1 MVAIASSP
9 LTEAP
14 PSIHPLDPLTAGEI
28 ERAWE
33 IVRAEKAA
41 GLGPQVRVIFVMLQE
56 PPKEPVLRH
65 RPGDPVDR
73 AAFVVAI
80 DSGAGRTYEAVV
92 GLAEGRVRSW
102 EHVAGAQPAI
112 VLDEF
117 VECEAAV
124 RADPRWQEAL
134 RRRGV
139 TDFSLAMV
147 DSWSAG
153 NFGFPEDEGRRL
165 VRALTWVRR
174 HPGDN
179 GYARP
184 VANLLTVVDL
194 NAMRVLAVEDGGVVP
209 LPPEDGNYSVEAA
222 GARTDVRPIE
232 IRQPEGPSF
241 TLAGHE
247 LAWQKWRMRIGF
259 TPREGLV
266 LHTVAYADGGRE
278 RPILYRASIADMVVP
293 YGDPRPTY
301 YHRNAFDV
309 GEYGIGTLAN
319 ALVNGC
325 DCLGEIRY
333 LDAVVN
339 DGQGRAV
346 TLPNAVCIH
355 EEDAGILWKH
365 VDWRLGTTEVRR
377 SRRLVVSSISTVGN
391 YEYGFYWYFY
401 QDGTIQLEVKMT
413 GVISNGAEPLGAA
426 TPRWGEM
433 VAPGVYGPIHQHF
446 FNARLDMM
454 VDGLDNSVYEV
465 NTVADP
471 PGPENP
477 HANAFHAEATLLRS
491 EKQAARVVD
500 PLAARFWKV
509 VNPAVKNRLGEP
521 VAYKLM
527 PGENVRPFAGAE
539 ASVTRR
545 AGFMTKHLW
554 VTRHDPRERYAAGEY
569 PNQHAGGAGL
579 PAYVA
584 DDASV
589 ENTDLVLWYTF
600 GAHHVVRAEDWPVM
614 PVVTI
619 GFMLKPA
626 GFFDRNP
633 GLDVP
638 PPSPHGGCCHP
649 GSGDR
654 G

>member
-1 MVAIASSP
+1 MAS
-9 LTEAP
+9 T
-14 PSIHPLDPLTAGEI
+14 IHPLDPLSAVEI
-28 ERAWE
+28 GRAWE
-33 IVRAEKAA
+33 IVRAERA
-41 GLGPQVRVIFVMLQE
+41 PEPRVRVIFIMLHE
-56 PPKEPVLRH
+56 PAKKVVLAH
-65 RPGDPVDR
+65 RPGDAVER
-73 AAFVVAI
+73 AAFVVLV
-80 DSGAGRTYEAVV
+80 DSAAGKTHEAVV
-92 GLAEGRVRSW
+92 SLTQGRVLSW
-102 EHVAGAQPAI
+102 EHVPGAQPAI

-124 RADPRWQEAL
+124 RADPRWQEAM

-139 TDFSLAMV
+139 TDFTLAMV
-147 DSWSAG
+147 DAWSAG
-153 NFGFPEDEGRRL
+153 NFGFPQDEGRRL
-165 VRALTWVRR
+165 VRTLTWVRR
-174 HPGDN
+174 HAQDN

-194 NAMRVLAVEDGGVVP
+194 NAMAVVAVEDGGVVP
-209 LPPEDGNYSVEAA
+209 LPPEDASYTAEAA
-222 GARTDVRPIE
+222 GTRSGLRPVE

-241 TLAGHE
+241 ELAGHE
-247 LAWQKWRMRIGF
+247 LRWQKWRMRIGF

-266 LHTVAYADGGRE
+266 LHTISYEDQGRE
-278 RPILYRASIADMVVP
+278 RPVVYRASVADMVVP

-301 YHRNAFDV
+301 FHRNAFDV

-319 ALVNGC
+319 ALQNGC

-346 TLPNAVCIH
+346 TLPNAICLH

-401 QDGTIQLEVKMT
+401 QDGTIQLEVKLT
-413 GVISNGAEPLGAA
+413 GVISNGAERVGDK
-426 TPRWGEM
+426 PRWGEL

-454 VDGLDNSVYEV
+454 VDGPDNSVYEV

-477 HANAFHAEATLLRS
+477 HHNAFHAEATLLAS
-491 EKQAARVVD
+491 EARAQRILD
-500 PLAARFWKV
+500 PLAGRFWKV
-509 VNPAVKNRLGEP
+509 VNPSVRNRLGEP

-527 PGENVRPFAGAE
+527 PGENVLPFAGPE
-539 ASVTRR
+539 ASVTKR
-545 AGFMTKHLW
+545 AGFMTRHLW
-554 VTRHDPRERYAAGEY
+554 VTRHDPRERYAAGDY

-579 PAYVA
+579 PSYVR
-584 DDASV
+584 DDAPL
-589 ENTDLVLWYTF
+589 ENTDVVVWYTF
-600 GAHHVVRAEDWPVM
+600 GAHHVVRPEDWPVM

-626 GFFDRNP
+626 GFFERNP
-633 GLDVP
+633 ALDVP
-638 PPSPHGGCCHP
+638 RPMAHGDCCGSP
-649 GSGDR
+649 
-654 G
+654 